1 MNEPIEPNPAELNAE
16 LAAPKPKRRSAPWLL
31 GSLVLSLLFVLV
43 ALQVFGLWEVFTPDT
58 AADTLLL
65 YALSS
70 LNFVAFIVF
79 AFIFVRNLLKL
90 RRERRAHELGSK
102 IKTRLVVYFITVS
115 LLPITV
121 MALFSYFF
129 LNRSL
134 EKWFGRLPEDVQR
147 VARDAQREDMDE
159 QVRHLLEQTSLVAKQ
174 LERDAIRNAGAA
186 QTNVATQTPGTIPN
200 AAAPNV
206 VTPNTA
212 APNAAAPDATAP
224 SVASPQNPATAGS
237 AQLNVAESNP
247 AQSQLAE
254 WSEGGQFAALQLIA
268 ADGSVIAQTIAPQ
281 LAPRAG
287 ELEGELSRVRG
298 AQGGSGAFNNKFTV
312 AKVTLA
318 DGRHLLSARVSHV
331 KTSLGRIVAGSET
344 FEQLRREQRKVRS
357 LGLSTIGLMTLLLL
371 FAATWSAIHLAR
383 GIGTPIRALAE
394 AADEVARGNLAHR
407 VTAIADDELAILAAS
422 FNQMTAQLEE
432 NRRRIEAGAGELRE
446 KNLALDERRNYIETV
461 LESLSTGVISLD
473 EENRVT
479 TINAAATLMLR
490 LGEAPATGSPLKE
503 MLSMED
509 HLVLERVLMRARR
522 TGRAAW
528 QMELARGAAIDGGV
542 LPVALTATALG
553 NFTEGGAS
561 HASRGI
567 VLVIEDLTEL
577 LAAQRAAAW
586 SEVARRMAH
595 EIKNP
600 LTPIQLSAERIARNF
615 RRMRNGSETA
625 EEISPNGDARA
636 PNLHAS
642 NSDAQNVE
650 PARPEQSRVA
660 QVVEECTATITREVA
675 GLKAM
680 VDEFSRFARLPHAK
694 LEAADLNEVVR
705 QAVALY
711 EDRLEDVRLDV
722 HLARTLPPGL
732 LDAEQMRR
740 AIVNL
745 IDNALEAMT
754 DAGTGERRITV
765 ATGHDPSRGMLLV
778 EIGDTGHGIERADFP
793 RLFQPYFSTRGRG
806 TGLGLAIVQRIVNE
820 HGGRIR
826 AEPNRP
832 RGAKFLVEI
841 PVTDEPQRS
850 ELKGQKLETELT
862 SNL

>member
-1 MNEPIEPNPAELNAE
+1 MTDEPNQQTPEAAGEL
-16 LAAPKPKRRSAPWLL
+16 KPKRRSAPWLL
-31 GSLVLSLLFVLV
+31 GGLVLSLLFVLI

-79 AFIFVRNLLKL
+79 TFIFVRNLVKL

-115 LLPITV
+115 LLPITA
-121 MALFSYFF
+121 MAVFSYIFF
-129 LNRSL
+129 NRSL
-134 EKWFGRLPEDVQR
+134 EKWFSSLPEAVVRQAREVQANEARREAESFRATVAVTHSLLPEPQPADDLKPKLDELAERGNLSLLSVGGLADLQTATATRGLRPGDADAILSGVQTVRERGDTQGEINIGGRVFDVTELP
-147 VARDAQREDMDE
+147 VGGL
-159 QVRHLLEQTSLVAKQ
+159 HTLVAAR
-174 LERDAIRNAGAA
+174 ERRAD
-186 QTNVATQTPGTIPN
+186 P
-200 AAAPNV
+200 
-206 VTPNTA
+206 
-212 APNAAAPDATAP
+212 
-224 SVASPQNPATAGS
+224 
-237 AQLNVAESNP
+237 
-247 AQSQLAE
+247 QLAE
-254 WSEGGQFAALQLIA
+254 LVMSSQ
-268 ADGSVIAQTIAPQ
+268 
-281 LAPRAG
+281 
-287 ELEGELSRVRG
+287 
-298 AQGGSGAFNNKFTV
+298 
-312 AKVTLA
+312 
-318 DGRHLLSARVSHV
+318 
-331 KTSLGRIVAGSET
+331 T
-344 FEQLRREQRKVRS
+344 FENFKLRQRKVRL
-357 LGLSTIGLMTLLLL
+357 LGLSTLGLLTLMLL

-383 GIGTPIRALAE
+383 GIGAPIRALAE

-407 VTAIADDELAILAAS
+407 VTTIADDELAILAAS

-432 NRRRIEAGAGELRE
+432 NRRRIEAGAGELRD

-461 LESLSTGVISLD
+461 LESLSTGVVSLD

-479 TINAAATLMLR
+479 TINAAAVLMLR
-490 LGEAPATGSPLKE
+490 LGEVPAPGAPLKG
-503 MLSMED
+503 MLGVED
-509 HLVLERVLMRARR
+509 HLVLEGVLARARR

-528 QMELARGAAIDGGV
+528 QMELARGASADGGV

-553 NFTEGGAS
+553 NFTQGGAGGRS
-561 HASRGI
+561 SRGV

-615 RRMRNGSETA
+615 RRVFGAGENNIESPSNGGASNAGGETVNA
-625 EEISPNGDARA
+625 SGGAFSPNGEV
-636 PNLHAS
+636 NELG
-642 NSDAQNVE
+642 NELGVE
-650 PARPEQSRVA
+650 PERGEVSRVA
-660 QVVEECTATITREVA
+660 QVVEECTTTITREVA

-680 VDEFSRFARLPHAK
+680 VDEFSRFARLPHAR

-722 HLARTLPPGL
+722 HLARTLPPGM
-732 LDAEQMRR
+732 LDSEQMRR

-745 IDNALEAMT
+745 IDNALEAMA
-754 DAGTGERRITV
+754 DAPAGERRITV

-778 EIGDTGHGIERADFP
+778 EIGDTGHGIERSDFS

-841 PVTDEPQRS
+841 PVTDEPQRATDERGTTNDES
-850 ELKGQKLETELT
+850 AVNT
-862 SNL
+862 SFRVHPSSLS

>member
-1 MNEPIEPNPAELNAE
+1 MNEPDAPTTEELTGT
-16 LAAPKPKRRSAPWLL
+16 KPKRRSAPWLL
-31 GSLVLSLLFVLV
+31 GGLVLSLLFVLV

-115 LLPITV
+115 LLPITA
-121 MALFSYFF
+121 MAVFSYIFF
-129 LNRSL
+129 NRSL
-134 EKWFGRLPEDVQR
+134 EKWFSSLPEAVVQQAR
-147 VARDAQREDMDE
+147 EVQANEARREAESFRTVARLAY
-159 QVRHLLEQTSLVAKQ
+159 LSLEV
-174 LERDAIRNAGAA
+174 E
-186 QTNVATQTPGTIPN
+186 TP
-200 AAAPNV
+200 
-206 VTPNTA
+206 
-212 APNAAAPDATAP
+212 
-224 SVASPQNPATAGS
+224 
-237 AQLNVAESNP
+237 
-247 AQSQLAE
+247 
-254 WSEGGQFAALQLIA
+254 F
-268 ADGSVIAQTIAPQ
+268 
-281 LAPRAG
+281 AG
-287 ELEGELSRVRG
+287 ELQTRLDYLAERGNLSLLMLRNTEDSQAVTATRSLQQVEVDAILRGVQSVTERGEFQGEVMVGAKVFDVTELPLDNHRLLPVGELFVAARERRADPQLTELVRSS
-298 AQGGSGAFNNKFTV
+298 Q
-312 AKVTLA
+312 
-318 DGRHLLSARVSHV
+318 
-331 KTSLGRIVAGSET
+331 T
-344 FEQLRREQRKVRS
+344 FENFKLRQRKVRL
-357 LGLSTIGLMTLLLL
+357 LGLSTLGLLTLLLL

-383 GIGTPIRALAE
+383 GIGAPIRALAE

-479 TINAAATLMLR
+479 TINAAAVAMLR
-490 LGEAPATGSPLKE
+490 LGEAPAAGAPLKE
-503 MLSMED
+503 MLSVED
-509 HLVLERVLMRARR
+509 HLVLERVLTRARR

-528 QMELARGAAIDGGV
+528 QMELARGASMDGGV
-542 LPVALTATALG
+542 VPVALTATALG
-553 NFTEGGAS
+553 NFTDGGAAKRS
-561 HASRGI
+561 SRGI

-615 RRMRNGSETA
+615 RRMRNGNESA
-625 EEISPNGDARA
+625 ERSAASGGAASGDAVSPNGDA
-636 PNLHAS
+636 S
-642 NSDAQNVE
+642 GVE
-650 PARPEQSRVA
+650 PERVEQARVA

-680 VDEFSRFARLPHAK
+680 VDEFSRFARLPHAR

-722 HLARTLPPGL
+722 HLARTLPPGM
-732 LDAEQMRR
+732 LDVEQMRR
-740 AIVNL
+740 AVVNL

-754 DAGTGERRITV
+754 DATGERRITV
-765 ATGHDPSRGMLLV
+765 ATGHDPSRGMLLI

-841 PVTDEPQRS
+841 PVTDETRS
-850 ELKGQKLETELT
+850 DPPSAVSHQLISAQPDRLNADG
-862 SNL
+862 

>member
-1 MNEPIEPNPAELNAE
+1 M
-16 LAAPKPKRRSAPWLL
+16 
-31 GSLVLSLLFVLV
+31 
-43 ALQVFGLWEVFTPDT
+43 
-58 AADTLLL
+58 
-65 YALSS
+65 
-70 LNFVAFIVF
+70 
-79 AFIFVRNLLKL
+79 
-90 RRERRAHELGSK
+90 
-102 IKTRLVVYFITVS
+102 
-115 LLPITV
+115 
-121 MALFSYFF
+121 
-129 LNRSL
+129 
-134 EKWFGRLPEDVQR
+134 
-147 VARDAQREDMDE
+147 
-159 QVRHLLEQTSLVAKQ
+159 
-174 LERDAIRNAGAA
+174 
-186 QTNVATQTPGTIPN
+186 GT
-200 AAAPNV
+200 
-206 VTPNTA
+206 T
-212 APNAAAPDATAP
+212 
-224 SVASPQNPATAGS
+224 QNPATAATTGATAENAGS
-237 AQLNVAESNP
+237 LDLAQWN
-247 AQSQLAE
+247 
-254 WSEGGQFAALQLIA
+254 EGGQFAALQLIA
-268 ADGSVIAQTIAPQ
+268 PDGSVIAQAVAPPF
-281 LAPRAG
+281 ASRIG
-287 ELEGELSRVRG
+287 ELEAELSRVRA

-312 AKVTLA
+312 AKVTLT
-318 DGRHLLSARVSHV
+318 DGRTLLAARASRV
-331 KTSLGRIVAGSET
+331 KMSLERIVAGSET

-479 TINAAATLMLR
+479 TINAAAVLMLR
-490 LGEAPATGSPLKE
+490 LGEAPAAGAPLKE
-503 MLSMED
+503 MLSAED

-528 QMELARGAAIDGGV
+528 QMELARGASIDGGV
-542 LPVALTATALG
+542 VPVALTATALG
-553 NFTEGGAS
+553 TFTDGGAGRS
-561 HASRGI
+561 SRGI

-615 RRMRNGSETA
+615 RRMRNGNEA
-625 EEISPNGDARA
+625 ARGNSPHDDASSANGDA
-636 PNLHAS
+636 AS
-642 NSDAQNVE
+642 LNGDAHSSAE
-650 PARPEQSRVA
+650 PERIEQARVA
-660 QVVEECTATITREVA
+660 QVVEECTTTITREVA

-680 VDEFSRFARLPHAK
+680 VDEFSRFARLPHAR

-754 DAGTGERRITV
+754 DAERGERRITV
-765 ATGHDPSRGMLLV
+765 ATGHDPARGMLLI
-778 EIGDTGHGIERADFP
+778 EIGDSGHGIERADFP

-841 PVTDEPQRS
+841 PVTDEVQRLDVRDQRLVENS
-850 ELKGQKLETELT
+850 L
-862 SNL
+862 N

>member
-1 MNEPIEPNPAELNAE
+1 MTDAPTQQTAEE
-16 LAAPKPKRRSAPWLL
+16 RGEPKPRRRGAPWLL
-31 GSLVLSLLFVLV
+31 GGLVLSLLFVLI

-58 AADTLLL
+58 ASDTLLL

-70 LNFVAFIVF
+70 LNFVAFIIF

-90 RRERRAHELGSK
+90 RRERRARELGSK

-115 LLPITV
+115 LLPITA
-121 MALFSYFF
+121 MAVFSYIFF
-129 LNRSL
+129 NRSL
-134 EKWFGRLPEDVQR
+134 EKWFSSLPEAVVRQAREVQANE
-147 VARDAQREDMDE
+147 ARRATESFKSTFAVTHRL
-159 QVRHLLEQTSLVAKQ
+159 LLEPWMTGALEPTTDELEFKLEDLAERGNFSLLALEGTQDLQRTSATRGLRPGDADALIDGWRGLASRNEMQNEVFIGDRVFDVMELPTASHGA
-174 LERDAIRNAGAA
+174 LIAARERRAD
-186 QTNVATQTPGTIPN
+186 P
-200 AAAPNV
+200 
-206 VTPNTA
+206 
-212 APNAAAPDATAP
+212 
-224 SVASPQNPATAGS
+224 
-237 AQLNVAESNP
+237 
-247 AQSQLAE
+247 QLAE
-254 WSEGGQFAALQLIA
+254 L
-268 ADGSVIAQTIAPQ
+268 
-281 LAPRAG
+281 
-287 ELEGELSRVRG
+287 VRSS
-298 AQGGSGAFNNKFTV
+298 Q
-312 AKVTLA
+312 
-318 DGRHLLSARVSHV
+318 
-331 KTSLGRIVAGSET
+331 T
-344 FEQLRREQRKVRS
+344 FENFKLRQRKVRL
-357 LGLSTIGLMTLLLL
+357 LGLSTLGLLTLMLL

-383 GIGTPIRALAE
+383 GIGAPIRALAE

-407 VTAIADDELAILAAS
+407 VTTIADDELAILAAS
-422 FNQMTAQLEE
+422 FNQMTAQLAE
-432 NRRRIEAGAGELRE
+432 NRRRIEAGAGELRD

-473 EENRVT
+473 EDNRVT
-479 TINAAATLMLR
+479 TINAAAVLMLR
-490 LGEAPATGSPLKE
+490 LVDAPPAGAPLKE

-509 HLVLERVLMRARR
+509 HLVLERVLARARR

-528 QMELARGAAIDGGV
+528 QMELARGASADGGL

-553 NFTEGGAS
+553 NFTEGGAGHS
-561 HASRGI
+561 SRGI

-615 RRMRNGSETA
+615 LRLHGAGDTSGTKASNGGAAGANGGTPGEGGSESQRA
-625 EEISPNGDARA
+625 EQA
-636 PNLHAS
+636 
-642 NSDAQNVE
+642 
-650 PARPEQSRVA
+650 RVA
-660 QVVEECTATITREVA
+660 RVVEECTTTITREVA

-680 VDEFSRFARLPHAK
+680 VDEFSRFARLPHAR

-722 HLARTLPPGL
+722 HLARTLPPGM

-754 DAGTGERRITV
+754 DAEGERRITV
-765 ATGHDPSRGMLLV
+765 ATGHDPARGMLLV
-778 EIGDTGHGIERADFP
+778 EIGDTGHGIERSDFS

-806 TGLGLAIVQRIVNE
+806 TGLGLAIVQRIIGE

-832 RGAKFLVEI
+832 HGAKFLIEV
-841 PVTDEPQRS
+841 PVGDEPRS
-850 ELKGQKLETELT
+850 EQPSAVSHQPVAAQTDRLNADG
-862 SNL
+862 